1 MRKLFCIILI
11 VLSLNVNAQER
22 VLRNAMPDC
31 WQENGGAEQILPS
44 DDRWWQRFD
53 DPVLDSLIR
62 MGEDANFD
70 IAMAYRRME
79 AASQQI
85 AIARSAYYPT
95 IEVSGNYVRRHQ
107 DGSNHNNWNIGASS
121 SWQIDIFGKV
131 TTAVHQ
137 RKAQYRASRAEW
149 IGTMVSMAGNIS
161 STYIQLRVWQSEL
174 AVAERHTVVQDSITE
189 LVKARYD
196 CGLGAKP
203 QLAQARAQLHSIRGT
218 IPQLKTSIA
227 SAISSL
233 ALLTGRYAT
242 EIEAMLSGSSALPDY
257 RQIVQAGIPSEL
269 LRRRPDIIEAES
281 QLAAAAAT
289 VGIAKKDF
297 LPTLT
302 LEGNIGVSAERPG
315 DLFSDNIFSY
325 TIAPTISWTLF
336 DGFSRQANVAAAREE
351 MEAQIANYNSIVVN
365 AYNEVSNALTKYH
378 NCLRQIEEYDE
389 ATANA
394 REFLYLSLDL
404 YTQGLSPYSD
414 VATAQ
419 QSLLNYNNSLLIA
432 QGEALGALVTL
443 YVALGGGFGTL

>member
-11 VLSLNVNAQER
+11 VFALEVNAREK
-22 VLRNAMPDC
+22 VLRNELPDS
-31 WQENGGAEQILPS
+31 WQYISNAEQVLPS
-44 DDRWWQRFD
+44 DDKWWQRFND
-53 DPVLDSLIR
+53 SVLDSLIR
-62 MGEDANFD
+62 MGEDANYD

-85 AIARSAYYPT
+85 AIARAAYYPT
-95 IEVSGNYVRRHQ
+95 IDVSGSYVRRHQ
-107 DGSNHNNWNIGASS
+107 DGFNQNNWIFGASS
-121 SWQIDIFGKV
+121 SWEIDIFGKV
-131 TTAVHQ
+131 TNSVHQ
-137 RKAQYRASRAEW
+137 RKAQYRASRADW
-149 IGTMVSMAGNIS
+149 IGTMVSMAGKIS
-161 STYIQLRVWQSEL
+161 STYIQLRVWQAEL
-174 AVAERHTVVQDSITE
+174 AVAERHAVVQDSITE

-203 QLAQARAQLHSIRGT
+203 QLAQARAQLYSIRGT
-218 IPQLKTSIA
+218 IPQLETSI
-227 SAISSL
+227 STAISSL
-233 ALLTGRYAT
+233 ALLTGHYAT
-242 EIEAMLSGSSALPDY
+242 EIEGMLSSSSALPDY
-257 RQIVQAGIPSEL
+257 RQIVQAGIPREL
-269 LRRRPDIIEAES
+269 LRRRPDIIAAES
-281 QLAAAAAT
+281 QLASAAAS

-302 LEGNIGVSAERPG
+302 LEGNIGVSAERLG
-315 DLFSDNIFSY
+315 DLFSDNTFSY
-325 TIAPTISWTLF
+325 SIAPTLSWTLF
-336 DGFSRQANVAAAREE
+336 DGFSRRANVAAAREE
-351 MEAQIANYNSIVVN
+351 MEAQIANYNSIVIN
-365 AYNEVSNALTKYH
+365 AYNEVSNALAKYH

-443 YVALGGGFGTL
+443 YVALGGGFGTI